1 VPKPPGA
8 EFPTGTRLVE
18 IFKEHPDWVPGLR
31 DPQAVYFLLSKR
43 NFLREWYDNL
53 LPAML
58 SEEPK
63 VTSELWL
70 TIQYLTCSIRQ
81 LTGAPTVPMI
91 L

>member
-1 VPKPPGA
+1 MPKPPGA

-18 IFKEHPDWVPGLR
+18 IFKEHPDWVP
-31 DPQAVYFLLSKR
+31 AVYFLLSKR